1 MKEDI
6 LNKSVSDI
14 RLRSLQKCINK
25 TDSLIF
31 NRDNSI
37 VHIKKT
43 NSIKPFNNTNLGVNF
58 SCNKYGNLE
67 TYVDNSGTSVAVSA
81 NDIKGSNKEIKKV
94 CNNVYENIFTDKRMH
109 TNDRRGVRFGSVD
122 CVNINSNNIYS
133 NTRKNVTFNTKIY
146 DDQDYFYNSIDS
158 VIDDSDINLKTI
170 DTNTDSCFI
179 FKNKDS
185 ITDYLYNK
193 NKDHFFINT
202 SIVVTDQ
209 NGDLFVYSDTN
220 LNTLNL
226 AELQTSLNNLIDK
239 SQTYDSSN
247 KVSGFEEF
255 NDGNY
260 TLDSI
265 ETQIEYWTA
274 YCSVEKHQVDNI
286 HHDAWTEK
294 VWVDGHM
301 EVDMHSNTG
310 SQHYVEGYYTNI
322 NHPAY
327 DEPVYHT
334 TDQND
339 YDTRD
344 DWIQKKNDFIR
355 LRENIKQI
363 AATVGTSIIRK
374 CNLFKL
380 TKTDSGSTTSF
391 QLFEP
396 NRQFIFGYG
405 PDAKQL
411 TSHNVYN
418 VYSNIFNIS
427 CTNPARNE
435 THVDTEPDYWGTQWN
450 NSPYDRWEWHSQH
463 PKIININTVYTNEMV
478 HGFNNINLMSF
489 IMKYINRPHENDI
502 EKKSFFGIYSDKKI
516 ANAYDAQNYIKA
528 NNNTITS
535 SILTK
540 KISFAENRYSQCG
553 SHIYS
558 PGQTETGGVAT
569 MGGTYTY
576 TSYQQIYKYK
586 SRTRDTYNCIFPFG
600 FALSNAIKTS
610 NIESL
615 SKNEIETID
624 SNVVSIIKK
633 FNALN
638 FLTIDKEN
646 LTNNIE
652 FTDTLDINDATID
665 NHTYKIETSIQVL

>member
-301 EVDMHSNTG
+301 EADMHSNTG